1 MNFKIKEINN
11 FTMTSWDSLV
21 AELDGPLQ
29 NCTYNNLNFYSS
41 FEKIKNI
48 SIAVYHENKLT
59 AIFPMAVNL
68 NYKKIKLS
76 FGNNLIFSPVFFDK
90 ITPSFRK
97 RIYNYLFNFLKKKFN
112 LKKLKIDI
120 LVSSVYFKNN
130 KATLSSKNQ
139 FELMRFSKHYIV
151 HNTLIIDL
159 EKDENELLSNMSKY
173 HRRNII
179 RASKIKN
186 LKLVILDNKDRNDV
200 KKKFTEFRKY
210 HKISAGRVTR
220 PLKTWKIMLK
230 KILDN
235 EADLFSLKLDNKI
248 ISYLYCSKLYNFAWG
263 WSQVNL
269 KEYEYLSPR
278 HILEWNAMK
287 YYKNNQFK
295 FYEIGELFFEQKNFK
310 PTLKEKTISEF
321 KEKFGSDMYPKVVYN
336 IEV

>member
-1 MNFKIKEINN
+1 MSFKIKEINN
-11 FTMTSWDSLV
+11 FTMSSWDNLV

-29 NCTYNNLNFYSS
+29 NCTYNNLDYYSS
-41 FEKIKNI
+41 FKKIKNI
-48 SIAVYHENKLT
+48 SIVIYYENKLT
-59 AIFPMAVNL
+59 ALFPIA
-68 NYKKIKLS
+68 IKLNNSKTIFS
-76 FGNNLIFSPVFFDK
+76 FGNNLIFSPLFLNK
-90 ITPSFRK
+90 ITSSFK
-97 RIYNYLFNFLKKKFN
+97 KKIYNYFFEFLKKKFN
-112 LKKLKIDI
+112 LKKLKLDI
-120 LVSSVYFKNN
+120 LVSPVYFDNN
-130 KATLSSKNQ
+130 QAIISSKNQ
-139 FELMRFSKHYIV
+139 FELMRYSKNYIV

-159 EKDENELLSNMSKY
+159 KKGENELLSNMSKY

-179 RASKIKN
+179 RTAKIKN
-186 LKLVILDNKDRNDV
+186 LKFIILDSKDRDDV

-230 KILDN
+230 KIYDN
-235 EADLFSLKLDNKI
+235 EADLFYLKLDNKI
-248 ISYLYCSKLYNFAWG
+248 ISFLYCSKISNFAWG

-278 HILEWNAMK
+278 HFLEWNAMK
-287 YYKNNQFK
+287 YYKDNQFH

-321 KEKFGSDMYPKVVYN
+321 KEKFGSDMYPKVIYN